1 VLMEGLGKVK
11 EFNDFIGNRTN
22 DLPTCSIVPLKH
34 IILMLQLRL
43 LTVGEIL
50 LCNCEFEA
58 RSERKLH
65 HEERAGFR
73 KLSGS
78 RSQY

>member
-11 EFNDFIGNRTN
+11 EFDFIGKRTN
-22 DLPTCSIVPLKH
+22 DLSTCSIVPLKD
-34 IILMLQLRL
+34 IIFMLQLIL
-43 LTVGEIL
+43 MTVSEIL
-50 LCNCEFEA
+50 QCNCELDA

-65 HEERAGFR
+65 NEERAGFR